1 MEIFKDLPFDLQ
13 ENIYNLY
20 ETESKL
26 SAIQDYQN
34 KLHKLLLD
42 EMKRYQSTFWEDQ
55 YLMWASDLLFFTLR
69 WEISTP
75 EYGIA
80 SFI

>member
-26 SAIQDYQN
+26 SAIQEHQK
-34 KLHKLLLD
+34 KLHRLLLD
-42 EMKRYQSTFWEDQ
+42 EMERYQSTFWDEQ
-55 YLMWASDLLFFTLR
+55 YLLWASDLLFFTLR
-69 WEISTP
+69 WETRSP
-75 EYGIA
+75 EYGFP

>member
-1 MEIFKDLPFDLQ
+1 MEIFKELPFDLQ

-26 SAIQDYQN
+26 SAIQEYQN
-34 KLHKLLLD
+34 KLHKLLMY
-42 EMKRYQSTFWEDQ
+42 EIERYQSTFWNEQ
-55 YLMWASDLLFFTLR
+55 HLMWSSDLLFFTLR

-75 EYGIA
+75 EYGFP